1 MSDISV
7 TNRAQLAHRLDAF
20 EDGVLDVVDRL
31 STRVHSVQ
39 STGLLSRVGHGLK
52 PNSLAR

>member
-7 TNRAQLAHRLDAF
+7 TNRAQLSHRLDAF

-31 STRVHSVQ
+31 ASRVQSVQ
-39 STGLLSRVGHGLK
+39 STGLLSRVGQGLK
-52 PNSLAR
+52 PNRLAR

>member
-31 STRVHSVQ
+31 STRMQTVQ
-39 STGLLSRVGHGLK
+39 STNFLSRVGPGLK